1 VTPYYLTTT
10 PGTGFTGAIRASL
23 TGASSDAPAGY
34 YLNPAAYTT
43 PESGEWG
50 DAGRNS
56 ARGAPQFGVN
66 AGITRTF
73 QWSSRLNMDF
83 RIDASNVLNTVT
95 YSSVNTL
102 VGSPQFGL
110 PSFANQMRRVQTSLR
125 MRF

>member
-1 VTPYYLTTT
+1 
-10 PGTGFTGAIRASL
+10 
-23 TGASSDAPAGY
+23 
-34 YLNPAAYTT
+34 
-43 PESGEWG
+43 
-50 DAGRNS
+50 
-56 ARGAPQFGVN
+56 
-66 AGITRTF
+66 
-73 QWSSRLNMDF
+73 MDF